1 MPADIIVQAVE
12 AAARLNDAHWRR
24 PFEHAATR
32 FVRLLGTVPD
42 CAAHEI
48 SDADVGALQKIAE
61 GVIGRIEARID
72 AGADSAAI
80 QRALAGKVYEIR
92 RLLEEVYDWR
102 RHFAARRLS

>member
-1 MPADIIVQAVE
+1 MTADIMREAVD

-32 FVRLLGTVPD
+32 FVQLLGSVPD
-42 CAAHEI
+42 CGADEI
-48 SDADVGALQKIAE
+48 SDADVRALQRIAE
-61 GVIGRIEARID
+61 GVIDRIEARLGT
-72 AGADSAAI
+72 GADSAAI

>member
-1 MPADIIVQAVE
+1 MPADIMLQVVD

-32 FVRLLGTVPD
+32 FIQVLGSVPD
-42 CAAHEI
+42 CRAHEI
-48 SDADVGALQKIAE
+48 SDAEVGTLQKLSE

-92 RLLEEVYDWR
+92 RLLEEVYEWR
-102 RHFAARRLS
+102 RHFAVRRSS